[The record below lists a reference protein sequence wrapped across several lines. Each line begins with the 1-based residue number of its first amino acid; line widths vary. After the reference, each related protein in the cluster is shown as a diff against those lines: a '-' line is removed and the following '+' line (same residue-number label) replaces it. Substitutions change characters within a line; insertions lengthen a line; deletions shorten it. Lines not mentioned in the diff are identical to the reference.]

1 MKVLNSTPVLTDFS
15 TFRMS
20 AILLVIGSFLLAIA
34 LVLTI
39 AFLWIYLGHY
49 NDIEVK
55 FKRAKYSGR
64 RYFYKGF
71 LKLDFQIIFLIDKIE
86 FDEDYDEAPN
96 RYRQVLSDYPNA
108 ITCAVYADY
117 IDLQREGVYRVGVLV
132 DDDDNKPT
140 EGYTEDKLPEQD
152 VSIK

>member
-1 MKVLNSTPVLTDFS
+1 
-15 TFRMS
+15 MS

-71 LKLDFQIIFLIDKIE
+71 SNSMFKLSF
-86 FDEDYDEAPN
+86 
-96 RYRQVLSDYPNA
+96 
-108 ITCAVYADY
+108 
-117 IDLQREGVYRVGVLV
+117 
-132 DDDDNKPT
+132 
-140 EGYTEDKLPEQD
+140 
-152 VSIK
+152 